1 VSRVGRIACLV
12 IHRPP
17 NPLFHADFCVAPPV
31 HISAAMKARGTA
43 LLAGALIISTVGAPA
58 AAGDRMTLIAAE
70 QEPAGSRSDINE
82 TELVMLRTAVTKDP
96 KDRAAR
102 FALVRGLQ
110 RAKKLEEA
118 LTAAQDWRT
127 VDAYN
132 LVVVRLLGDL
142 YSELGERAKAR
153 RAYSAVVEL
162 LPKDAGAHRALASVL
177 KQAGDL
183 RGAYDRLTAAGAQ
196 SSKDRRLAFELAD
209 VAARLGQTQEARER
223 FEAII
228 ADPETNDAVRYPAKQ
243 RLAQIYQQLR
253 REAEAA
259 GKADAATTLA
269 TSIKELKLSGGTEN
283 DIKVYL
289 TWDTDHS
296 DVDLW
301 VTNPAGEKV
310 FYSHRKG
317 KYGEALFDD
326 VTTGY
331 GPESFTAHK
340 AHAGEYVVQVNYFG
354 RGRSNFSEARGEVVV
369 VLDEGKPTEKKHVL
383 PYKLYDEK
391 QTVTVARI
399 KIGAKS

>member
-1 VSRVGRIACLV
+1 MKLLDVAVASLV
-12 IHRPP
+12 
-17 NPLFHADFCVAPPV
+17 LT
-31 HISAAMKARGTA
+31 STA
-43 LLAGALIISTVGAPA
+43 LA
-58 AAGDRMTLIAAE
+58 ADSRLTLTRAE
-70 QEPAGSRSDINE
+70 TEPVGSRAEVDE
-82 TELVMLRTAVTKDP
+82 TELVTLRAAVTKDP

-110 RAKKLEEA
+110 RAKKLDEA
-118 LTAAQDWRT
+118 LAAAREWRA

-142 YSELGERAKAR
+142 YAEKGERAKAR

-162 LPKDAGAHRALASVL
+162 LPKDASAHRALASVL
-177 KQAGDL
+177 KQSGDL
-183 RGAYDRLTAAGAQ
+183 KAAYDRLLAAGENG
-196 SSKDRRLAFELAD
+196 SKDRRLAFELAD
-209 VAARLGQTQEARER
+209 VAARLGKTDEARTR

-228 ADPETNDAVRYPAKQ
+228 ADPETAEAVRYPAKQ
-243 RLAQIYQQLR
+243 RLAQIYQQLER
-253 REAEAA
+253 AKPAEAA
-259 GKADAATTLA
+259 DLA
-269 TSIKELKLSGGTEN
+269 KSIKELQLKGGTEN

-310 FYSHRKG
+310 FYSHRNG
-317 KYGEALFDD
+317 KFGEALFDD

-331 GPESFTAHK
+331 GPESFTAPK
-340 AHAGEYVVQVNYFG
+340 AAAGDYVVQVNYFG

-369 VLDEGKPTEKKHVL
+369 VLGEGKADEQKFVL
-383 PYKLYDEK
+383 PYRLFDEK

-399 KIGAKS
+399 HVQGAQ

>member
-1 VSRVGRIACLV
+1 MAPRLHFLAATMQLLKVTLASLV
-12 IHRPP
+12 
-17 NPLFHADFCVAPPV
+17 LT
-31 HISAAMKARGTA
+31 STA
-43 LLAGALIISTVGAPA
+43 LA
-58 AAGDRMTLIAAE
+58 ADARLSLTEAE
-70 QEPAGSRSDINE
+70 TEPAGSRSEINE
-82 TELVMLRTAVTKDP
+82 AELVALRAAVTKDP

-110 RAKKLEEA
+110 RAKKLDEA
-118 LTAAQDWRT
+118 LTAAKDWRA

-142 YSELGERAKAR
+142 YAELGDRPKAR

-162 LPKDAGAHRALASVL
+162 LPKDASAHRALASVL
-177 KQAGDL
+177 KQSGDL
-183 RGAYDRLTAAGAQ
+183 KAAYDRLLAAGENG
-196 SSKDRRLAFELAD
+196 SKDRRLAFELAD
-209 VAARLGQTQEARER
+209 VATRLGKTEEARTR

-228 ADPETNDAVRYPAKQ
+228 DDPETAEAVRYPAKQ
-243 RLAQIYQQLR
+243 RLAQIYQQLER
-253 REAEAA
+253 TAKTE
-259 GKADAATTLA
+259 GKGDDAANLA
-269 TSIKELKLSGGTEN
+269 KSIKELQLKGGTEN

-310 FYSHRKG
+310 FYSHRNG
-317 KYGEALFDD
+317 KFGEALFDD

-331 GPESFTAHK
+331 GPESFTAPK
-340 AHAGEYVVQVNYFG
+340 AAAGDYVVQVNYFG

-369 VLDEGKPTEKKHVL
+369 VLGEGKPEEKKFVL
-383 PYKLYDEK
+383 PYRLFDEK

-399 KIGAKS
+399 HVQGAK

>member
-1 VSRVGRIACLV
+1 VASRLHFSSAMQSRKTAI
-12 IHRPP
+12 
-17 NPLFHADFCVAPPV
+17 VA
-31 HISAAMKARGTA
+31 A
-43 LLAGALIISTVGAPA
+43 
-58 AAGDRMTLIAAE
+58 TLIAIAGPAGAADTRLTLKVAE
-70 QEPAGSRSDINE
+70 SEPAGSRTNSD
-82 TELVMLRTAVTKDP
+82 TDLDALRAAVTKDP

-110 RAKKLEEA
+110 RAKKIDEA
-118 LTAAQDWRT
+118 LAAAKDWRT

-142 YSELGERAKAR
+142 YSEKGDRAKAR

-162 LPKDAGAHRALASVL
+162 LPEDAAAHRALASVL
-177 KQAGDL
+177 KQSGDL
-183 RGAYDRLTAAGAQ
+183 TGAYDRLIAAERAG
-196 SSKDRRLAFELAD
+196 SKDRRLAFELAD
-209 VAARLGQTQEARER
+209 VAARLDRIDEARER

-228 ADPETNDAVRYPAKQ
+228 ADSETADAVRYPAKQ
-243 RLAQIYQQLR
+243 RLAQIYAKL
-253 REAEAA
+253 
-259 GKADAATTLA
+259 GKKDEVKSLG
-269 TSIKELKLSGGTEN
+269 LSGGTEN

-301 VTNPAGEKV
+301 VTTPGGEKV

-317 KYGEALFDD
+317 KGGEALYDD

-331 GPESFTAHK
+331 GPESFTAANAAK
-340 AHAGEYVVQVNYFG
+340 GEYVVQVNYFG

-369 VLDEGKPTEKKHVL
+369 VLDEGKATETKHVL
-383 PYKLYDEK
+383 PYRLFDEK

-399 KIGAKS
+399 SVGAK

>member
-1 VSRVGRIACLV
+1 M
-12 IHRPP
+12 
-17 NPLFHADFCVAPPV
+17 NP
-31 HISAAMKARGTA
+31 RGTA
-43 LLAGALIISTVGAPA
+43 LLTGALIMATVGAHA
-58 AAGDRMTLIAAE
+58 AAGDGARMILVEAE
-70 QEPAGSRSDINE
+70 TEPVGSRSEINE
-82 TELVMLRTAVTKDP
+82 VELATLRDNVTKDP

-110 RAKKLEEA
+110 RAKKFEEA
-118 LTAAQDWRT
+118 LTAAKDWRT

-142 YSELGERAKAR
+142 YSELGDRAKAR

-196 SSKDRRLAFELAD
+196 STKDRRLAFELAD

-228 ADPETNDAVRYPAKQ
+228 GDTETSDAVRYPAKQ
-243 RLAQIYQQLR
+243 RLAQIYQLLR

-259 GKADAATTLA
+259 GKTEAAATLES
-269 TSIKELKLSGGTEN
+269 SIKELRLSGGTEN

-310 FYSHRKG
+310 FYANRKG
-317 KYGEALFDD
+317 KFGEALFDD

-331 GPESFTAHK
+331 GPESFTAHT
-340 AHAGEYVVQVNYFG
+340 AHPGEYVVQVNYFG

-369 VLDEGKPTEKKHVL
+369 VLDEGKPTERKHVL
-383 PYKLYDEK
+383 PYKLFDEK

-399 KIGAKS
+399 QIGAKS

>member
-1 VSRVGRIACLV
+1 MQSGTKAIL
-12 IHRPP
+12 
-17 NPLFHADFCVAPPV
+17 
-31 HISAAMKARGTA
+31 AA
-43 LLAGALIISTVGAPA
+43 
-58 AAGDRMTLIAAE
+58 TLIATIATPASAAGSRLTLAVAE
-70 QEPAGSRSDINE
+70 SEPAGSRTNAD
-82 TELVMLRTAVTKDP
+82 TDLAALRAAVTKDP

-110 RAKKLEEA
+110 RAKQIDEA
-118 LTAAQDWRT
+118 LAAAKEWRA

-142 YSELGERAKAR
+142 YSEKGERGKAR

-162 LPKDAGAHRALASVL
+162 LPEDAAAHRALASVL
-177 KQAGDL
+177 KQSGDL
-183 RGAYDRLTAAGAQ
+183 AGAYDRLIAAERAG
-196 SSKDRRLAFELAD
+196 SKDRRLAFELAD
-209 VAARLGQTQEARER
+209 VAARLDRIGEARER

-228 ADPETNDAVRYPAKQ
+228 GDAETADAVRYPAKQ
-243 RLAQIYQQLR
+243 RLAQIYAKL
-253 REAEAA
+253 
-259 GKADAATTLA
+259 GKRDEVAKLG
-269 TSIKELKLSGGTEN
+269 LSGGTEN

-301 VTNPAGEKV
+301 VTTPGGEKV

-317 KYGEALFDD
+317 KNGEALYDD

-331 GPESFTAHK
+331 GPESFTAANAAK
-340 AHAGEYVVQVNYFG
+340 GEYVVQVNYFG

-369 VLDEGKPTEKKHVL
+369 VLDEGKSTETKHVL
-383 PYKLYDEK
+383 PYRLFDEK

-399 KIGAKS
+399 SVGGK

>member
-1 VSRVGRIACLV
+1 
-12 IHRPP
+12 
-17 NPLFHADFCVAPPV
+17 
-31 HISAAMKARGTA
+31 MQARGTA
-43 LLAGALIISTVGAPA
+43 LIASALILATVGAPA
-58 AAGDRMTLIAAE
+58 AAGDASRMTLIPAE
-70 QEPAGSRSDINE
+70 TEPAGSRSEINE
-82 TELVMLRTAVTKDP
+82 SELATLRAAVTKDP

-142 YSELGERAKAR
+142 YSELGDRAKAR

-228 ADPETNDAVRYPAKQ
+228 ADPETADAVRYPAKQ

-253 REAEAA
+253 REAETA
-259 GKADAATTLA
+259 GKTTDAASLA
-269 TSIKELKLSGGTEN
+269 SSIKDLKLSGGTEN

-331 GPESFTAHK
+331 GPESFTAPK

-383 PYKLYDEK
+383 PYKLFDEK

>member
-1 VSRVGRIACLV
+1 VASRV
-12 IHRPP
+12 H
-17 NPLFHADFCVAPPV
+17 F
-31 HISAAMKARGTA
+31 STAMKARGTA
-43 LLAGALIISTVGAPA
+43 LTAGALIV
-58 AAGDRMTLIAAE
+58 AAGVAGAAGESSRRMSLIE
-70 QEPAGSRSDINE
+70 GEKEPAGSRSEIDE
-82 TELVMLRTAVTKDP
+82 TELAALRAAVTKDP

-110 RAKKLEEA
+110 RAKKLDEA

-132 LVVVRLLGDL
+132 LVVVRLLGDI
-142 YSELGERAKAR
+142 YSERGERAKAR

-162 LPKDAGAHRALASVL
+162 LPKDAAAHRALASVL

-183 RGAYDRLTAAGAQ
+183 RGAYDRLVAAGAQ

-209 VAARLGQTQEARER
+209 VAQRLGQTAEARER

-228 ADPETNDAVRYPAKQ
+228 DDPETNDAVRYPAKQ

-253 REAEAA
+253 REAETA
-259 GKADAATTLA
+259 GKADDAKSYAK
-269 TSIKELKLSGGTEN
+269 SINELQLKGGTEN

-310 FYSHRKG
+310 FYSHRNG
-317 KYGEALFDD
+317 KFGEALFDD

-331 GPESFTAHK
+331 GPESFTAPK
-340 AHAGEYVVQVNYFG
+340 AAPGEYVVQVNYFG

-383 PYKLYDEK
+383 PYKLFDEK